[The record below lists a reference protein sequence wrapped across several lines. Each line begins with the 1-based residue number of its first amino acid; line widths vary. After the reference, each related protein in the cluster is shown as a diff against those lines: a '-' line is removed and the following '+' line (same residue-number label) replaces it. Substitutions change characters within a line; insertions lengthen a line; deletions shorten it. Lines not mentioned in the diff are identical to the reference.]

1 MATVPLIFPN
11 QSNPGRFFANGS
23 ARLVNCFRENMGGEG
38 TVTDPI
44 QACSGFRLWS
54 TLPGGGAIRAAL
66 PVDNYFITVSDR
78 LLFRVD
84 SAGAA
89 TQIGAIPTDG
99 PVYMARNR
107 ANPTQ
112 VGIVSAGQLWVLV
125 GTTLTLNTDVDLQ
138 AASSFDIFDGYGIF
152 PGYGNTWGI
161 SDTDDLTTI
170 LPGDIASAESS
181 PDALKRVAVR
191 EMEVVLFGAD
201 STEWWVDTGDE
212 FPFKRVNAKRIG
224 CLSAASVTR
233 FAQTLAWV
241 ATDADDNIFVAV
253 MNGYDGQRISTHAVE
268 RAIRDD
274 ANRESI
280 TATSWGE
287 DGHTFLAISGTDWTW
302 VYDKATGL
310 WHERASYGSNKWRC
324 NLVVPFAGKL
334 IACDGSEGKLYEMHR
349 DYHNENGDPLIVK
362 IVTPSHHA
370 FPSQIRVNSL
380 SLQAALGNGEVP
392 GDDATSD
399 PQLMIEFSKDGGASF
414 TEKEDVS
421 LGSAGDRRMRI
432 RARKFGKAEDQGIT
446 FRFTVSAAVG
456 RSFNAGILDVD
467 KLGGG

>member
-44 QACSGFRLWS
+44 YACSGLSLWS
-54 TLPGGGAIRAAL
+54 TLTGGDGIRAAL
-66 PVDNYFITVSDR
+66 AVDNYLYVVAGR

-107 ANPTQ
+107 AVPTQ
-112 VGIVSAGQLWVLV
+112 IGICSAGQFWYLV
-125 GTTLTLNTDVDLQ
+125 GTTLTLNADTDLP
-138 AASSFDIFDGYGIF
+138 AASSFTVLDGYGIF
-152 PGYGNTWGI
+152 PGFGNQWFI
-161 SDTDDLTTI
+161 SDVDDFTNIDPL
-170 LPGDIASAESS
+170 DFASAESS
-181 PDALKRVAVR
+181 PDAIVRVAVR
-191 EMEVVLFGAD
+191 ESELVMFGAD
-201 STEWWVDTGDE
+201 SIEWWRNTGE
-212 FPFKRVNAKRIG
+212 SFPFGRVTAKRIG
-224 CLSAASVTR
+224 CLSAASVAR
-233 FAQTLAWV
+233 FSQTLAWV
-241 ATDADDNIFVAV
+241 ATDEDDNIFVAV

-274 ANRESI
+274 ANRDSI

-287 DGHTFLAISGTDWTW
+287 DGHTFLAISGTNWTW
-302 VYDKATGL
+302 VFDKATGQ

-324 NLVVPFAGKL
+324 NAVVSFAGKL
-334 IACDGSEGKLYEMHR
+334 IACDASEGKLYEMSR
-349 DYHNENGDPLIVK
+349 DVHDENGDPLIVK

-370 FPSQIRVNSL
+370 FPSPIRIKSL
-380 SLQAALGNGEVP
+380 ALQAALGNGEVP

-399 PQLMIEFSKDGGASF
+399 PQLMIEFSKDGGATF
-414 TEKEDVS
+414 TAKEDVS
-421 LGSAGDRRMRI
+421 LGSAGYRRMRI

-467 KLGGG
+467 KLGGD